1 MTLVAIDDSETAR
14 LLIGAALADA
24 GYEDVA
30 LFEGAEAFLAAMQ
43 EAAAR
48 GAPPPELVLL
58 DVMMPGVDGID
69 LCATLRQMPAYA
81 GTPIIMLTADTDVET
96 LDQAM
101 LAGADDYLTK
111 PFQQVEL
118 RARVR
123 NSLKIKAERDRRQ
136 ARERQVAE
144 LRRRAPESV
153 DAPGP
158 GGLPSRGAFESVL
171 RARLIDRAGGA
182 RPDGPLAVLA
192 LRADWLAPSDP
203 DEVADPEPEEI
214 RIARTGRVARA
225 LAAAPA
231 LAGDLLVHYEGDLFV
246 MLAERGDRE
255 SCFALRDRLGGILA
269 ELSRDEDPLN
279 GVRGR
284 VGCAGL
290 AFAGDA
296 EQQPGT
302 LIADAILA
310 IGSSP
315 VRTAASASLRAER
328 YNGT

>member
-1 MTLVAIDDSETAR
+1 MTLVAVDDSETAR

-111 PFQQVEL
+111 PFQPVEL

-153 DAPGP
+153 DRPGP

-171 RARLIDRAGGA
+171 RARLIERAGA
-182 RPDGPLAVLA
+182 APPDGTLAVLA

-203 DEVADPEPEEI
+203 AEDAEAEPEAM
-214 RIARTGRVARA
+214 RIARTARVART

-246 MLAERGDRE
+246 MVVERRDRE
-255 SCFALRDRLGGILA
+255 ACRALRDRLGEILA
-269 ELSRDEDPLN
+269 GLSRDEDPLH
-279 GVRGR
+279 GVQGR
-284 VGCAGL
+284 ANCAGL
-290 AFAGDA
+290 AFAGGA

-310 IGSSP
+310 IDSP
-315 VRTAASASLRAER
+315 PAGTAASASPRAER